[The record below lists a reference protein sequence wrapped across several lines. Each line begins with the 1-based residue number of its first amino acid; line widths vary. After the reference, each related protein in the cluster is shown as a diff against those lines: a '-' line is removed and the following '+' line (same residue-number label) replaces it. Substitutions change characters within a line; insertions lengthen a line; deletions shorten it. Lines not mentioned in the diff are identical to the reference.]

1 MGSRSADVGCRSA
14 FRHCRMRFVP
24 KFSRS
29 VTSSKRS
36 FHESETILTQPD
48 SNSPD
53 KAQAASIT
61 VAFVEEG
68 Q

>member
-1 MGSRSADVGCRSA
+1 
-14 FRHCRMRFVP
+14 MRFIP